1 MTTKILILGASGLLG
16 NNLLNFFSKK
26 KDINVFGSIR
36 KKNYTNDFTKKYN
49 LFFGIDAE
57 KKYKLSK
64 LFEEIK
70 PHVVI
75 NCIGITKQSSEVI
88 NHLKVI
94 SLNSSL
100 PHFLAKLSNMHKA
113 RFIHISTDCVFS
125 GKKGNYEEKDPPDV
139 SDLYGCSK
147 FLGEVKYKNTI
158 TLRTSLIGHEIDGA
172 KSLINWFLSQKK
184 SIKGFRKAIF
194 SGLPTYEIA
203 RIIYDYVLPNP
214 DLKGLYHLSSDPI
227 NKYELLLMVRDVYGK
242 DLKIIPDDTLVINRS
257 LNSKRFQKITGFSPK
272 PWPIMIKEMYNSR

>member
-75 NCIGITKQSSEVI
+75 NCI
-88 NHLKVI
+88 
-94 SLNSSL
+94 
-100 PHFLAKLSNMHKA
+100 
-113 RFIHISTDCVFS
+113 
-125 GKKGNYEEKDPPDV
+125 
-139 SDLYGCSK
+139 
-147 FLGEVKYKNTI
+147 
-158 TLRTSLIGHEIDGA
+158 
-172 KSLINWFLSQKK
+172 
-184 SIKGFRKAIF
+184 
-194 SGLPTYEIA
+194 
-203 RIIYDYVLPNP
+203 
-214 DLKGLYHLSSDPI
+214 
-227 NKYELLLMVRDVYGK
+227 
-242 DLKIIPDDTLVINRS
+242 
-257 LNSKRFQKITGFSPK
+257 
-272 PWPIMIKEMYNSR
+272 